1 MADIDWPFTGEYF
14 DSMFLSNGTKGVFY
28 QAAAP
33 TYWSIVGSVGD
44 RFLGI
49 SDPSA
54 SGGYSDGDPGTLRGT
69 RYSIAHQHSTGSHYL
84 TTAQIPAHSH
94 TVTRDTGGN
103 GTYDVYWMN
112 TNYGHIIML
121 DDVPTQSTGSNDSHN
136 HGYLTDSSSLD
147 MDSTWYPKVI
157 VSIICN
163 KDG

>member
-1 MADIDWPFTGEYF
+1 MANIDWPFTGEYF
-14 DSMFLSNGTKGVFY
+14 DSMFLSNNTKGVFY

-44 RFLGI
+44 RLLSI
-49 SDPSA
+49 SDPSG
-54 SGGYSDGDPGTLRGT
+54 SGGYNAWNPGSLAGT
-69 RYSIAHQHSTGSHYL
+69 RYTVDHNHSTGSWIL
-84 TTAQIPAHSH
+84 TEAQMPAHTH
-94 TVTRDTGGN
+94 TVTRGTGGD

-121 DDVPTQSTGSNDSHN
+121 DDVVTQSTGGGQSHN
-136 HGYLTDSSSLD
+136 HGYLTDESALD

-157 VSIICN
+157 VCIICN